1 MWDFSGLPALTL
13 VWGPTCAM
21 PSLGFSGSVKSDF
34 RVFIC
39 KEEIFSG
46 WRGFFLLPHTVVFLL

>member
-1 MWDFSGLPALTL
+1 MWDSRGPLALTM

-21 PSLGFSGSVKSDF
+21 PSVVKSDF
-34 RVFIC
+34 RVLIC